1 MKEIQLELRLE
12 DKRRLFERILET
24 YNLKAAFKRVKANKG
39 APGID
44 GITIEKY
51 EQNLEEELNQL
62 KEEIQSWS
70 YKPTPV
76 KRVEIPKPNGK
87 GTRNL
92 GIPIIKDRVLHMA
105 IKQVLEPILEP
116 SFSESSYGFR
126 PGRNQQ
132 QAVQEAKRIVE
143 SGKEFVVDI
152 DLSKFF

>member
-1 MKEIQLELRLE
+1 MDFE
-12 DKRRLFERILET
+12 DKRSLFETILDT
-24 YNLKAAFKRVKANKG
+24 YNLKIAFKRVKANKG

-44 GITIEKY
+44 GITIEEY

-62 KEEIQSWS
+62 KEEVQSWS

-105 IKQVLEPILEP
+105 IKQVLEPILDPPFLKIAMDFDLEETNNRP
-116 SFSESSYGFR
+116 FR
-126 PGRNQQ
+126 RLN
-132 QAVQEAKRIVE
+132 I
-143 SGKEFVVDI
+143 
-152 DLSKFF
+152 L